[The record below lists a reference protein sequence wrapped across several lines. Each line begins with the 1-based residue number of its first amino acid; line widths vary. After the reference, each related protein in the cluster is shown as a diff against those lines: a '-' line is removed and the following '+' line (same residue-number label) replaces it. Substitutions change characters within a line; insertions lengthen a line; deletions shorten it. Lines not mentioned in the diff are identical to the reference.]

1 MILNTIGWIAGF
13 ALQQT
18 AVSPQFDLSTV
29 VNDSLKNSTELRI
42 AQENL
47 NAARARIGEQL
58 SRGRPQV
65 NFEGTAFRYDD
76 KTELAFGQSSIE
88 ALSDHL
94 ENLALQ
100 INQPV
105 DINGSIRAGIARE
118 RLNALAT
125 EFDLGTQTNARILD
139 AKVAYY
145 NLLRQV
151 HAVEVAEANL
161 TAAQNQGRV
170 TKLQVDAG
178 VGQPIDAYRSA
189 TQIAEAERQVT
200 RARNSRDIARSELND
215 RLGRP
220 LEAPLELKEVASTPV
235 GANGGTPSPTTV
247 EAPSVAPLTEDQKAD
262 LTKTALNQRP
272 DLRAATVQLKASQYG
287 IQIARSG
294 KQPSFRIGLGGN
306 YYPTFSFQTPRKA
319 TATLSL
325 TLSIP
330 IYDGGLTRA
339 RVAEAKAQSGT
350 ANARLDQVLRDV
362 RLDVERSIL
371 EVENARRSLTAA
383 NASLKQALAARRLA
397 QSRYENGVG
406 LYLEITDT
414 QAALVTAQTAQVNAV
429 YDLLVAQAQLE
440 YATGTP
446 TRG

>member
-1 MILNTIGWIAGF
+1 MILSTIGWIAGI

-18 AVSPQFDLSTV
+18 AASSQFDLSTV
-29 VNDSLKNSTELRI
+29 VNDSLKNSNELRI
-42 AQENL
+42 AQESL

-88 ALSDHL
+88 ALKDHL

-100 INQPV
+100 ISQPV

-145 NLLRQV
+145 TLLRQV

-200 RARNSRDIARSELND
+200 RARNARDIARSELND

-220 LEAPLELKEVASTPV
+220 LEAPLELKEVASASVGTNSAGPTDAEPV
-235 GANGGTPSPTTV
+235 
-247 EAPSVAPLTEDQKAD
+247 VAPLSEDQKAE

-272 DLRAATVQLKASQYG
+272 DLRAATVLLKATQYG
-287 IQIARSG
+287 IKIARSG
-294 KQPSFRIGLGGN
+294 NQPSFRIGLGGN
-306 YYPTFSFQTPRKA
+306 YYPTFSFQTPRQA

-330 IYDGGLTRA
+330 IYDGGLTQA

-350 ANARLDQVLRDV
+350 ANARLDQVQRNV

>member
-1 MILNTIGWIAGF
+1 MILNTIGWIAGI

-18 AVSPQFDLSTV
+18 AASSQFDLSTV

-42 AQENL
+42 AQESL

-88 ALSDHL
+88 ALKDHL

-100 INQPV
+100 ISQPV
-105 DINGSIRAGIARE
+105 DISGSIRAGIARE

-145 NLLRQV
+145 TLLRQV

-200 RARNSRDIARSELND
+200 RARNARDIARSELND

-220 LEAPLELKEVASTPV
+220 LEAPLGLKEVASTSV
-235 GANGGTPSPTTV
+235 GTNSAGPTDA
-247 EAPSVAPLTEDQKAD
+247 EPFVAPLSEDQKAE
-262 LTKTALNQRP
+262 LTKTALDQRP
-272 DLRAATVQLKASQYG
+272 DLRAATVQLKATQYG
-287 IQIARSG
+287 IKIARSG
-294 KQPSFRIGLGGN
+294 NQPSFRIGLGGN
-306 YYPTFSFQTPRKA
+306 YYPTFSFQTPRQA

-330 IYDGGLTRA
+330 IYDGGLTQA

-350 ANARLDQVLRDV
+350 ANARLDQVQRNV